1 MQCHVYGKKCTQPT
15 NVGGVSARRRSGAP
29 PRRGCVANS
38 RMTKSCNKLVRSP
51 PALLCCF
58 PPPVD
63 GQASVSSPR
72 PSINVPRAQEATQLI
87 SPPPPVPP
95 VFGAFHTPLHH
106 TRLDA
111 NDNGRMEYRNRHKAS
126 SMLQRLWR
134 TRRAARKAEEEKQR
148 RIAVEE
154 VSMIPRLRKESRD
167 T

>member
-87 SPPPPVPP
+87 SPPPP
-95 VFGAFHTPLHH
+95 FPLCLALFIHH
-106 TRLDA
+106 YTTH
-111 NDNGRMEYRNRHKAS
+111 G
-126 SMLQRLWR
+126 SMQMTTAEWS
-134 TRRAARKAEEEKQR
+134 TGTATKRRACCKGCGEPGEPPEKQKR
-148 RIAVEE
+148 R
-154 VSMIPRLRKESRD
+154 SRGELQ
-167 T
+167 